1 MPRSKKTGLVPKAE
15 PMEQETPDAE
25 RFSGIVSDA
34 LIRETGANG
43 IGTLSEKT
51 LHAVLKDYFAPEREM
66 QEIKLK
72 GYVADIFTGEEIIE
86 IQTRDFNKLRGK
98 LQAFLPEYPVTVVY
112 PIPYEKRLLWLD
124 PETGECSKERL
135 SPAKGK
141 PQLVFKEL
149 YRIRPF
155 LNHPN
160 FRLLI
165 CMLNL
170 REYRLLDGWGNGGK
184 RGSSRF
190 DRVPE
195 SIQALYRVSSVKD
208 YSRFVPEELE
218 EPFTSKDYGKA
229 CRITQAR
236 ATQALL
242 ILTELGI
249 VERIGKQG
257 NSYLYKRGEV
267 HAKH

>member
-1 MPRSKKTGLVPKAE
+1 MPRSKAPK
-15 PMEQETPDAE
+15 MEGPDEGKRDRETPDAG
-25 RFSGIVSDA
+25 RFSRIVSDA

-51 LHAVLKDYFAPEREM
+51 LHAVLKDYFAPDHKM
-66 QEIKLK
+66 QEIRLS
-72 GYVADIFTGEEIIE
+72 GYVADIFTGVEIIE

-98 LQAFLPEYPVTVVY
+98 LSAFLPEYPVTVVY

-155 LNHPN
+155 LEHPN

-170 REYRLLDGWGNGGK
+170 REYRLLNGWGNGGK

-195 SIQALYRVSSVKD
+195 SIEALYRVD
-208 YSRFVPEELE
+208 APEEYAQFVPDTLD
-218 EPFTSKDYGKA
+218 EPFTSKDYAKA

-236 ATQALL
+236 ASQALL

-249 VERIGKQG
+249 VKRVGKKG
-257 NSYLYKRGEV
+257 NAYLYTRS
-267 HAKH
+267 